1 MKAGVEQKQ
10 QQKPGI
16 EWAYNGDVINYG
28 GVLFYL
34 PLVETI
40 DIQCVYIIIYIRYIL
55 MQQLLKIMSRISMG
69 MFDQDS
75 IGTISPVYHVN
86 NPGGIPIR
94 SDLNEVVTNLNINV
108 LFSHNRNVDNN
119 SDKMNIWMWVQLH

>member
-16 EWAYNGDVINYG
+16 EWGYNGDVINYG

-40 DIQCVYIIIYIRYIL
+40 DIRRVCVCLYIYAIH
-55 MQQLLKIMSRISMG
+55 
-69 MFDQDS
+69 FDAAVVED
-75 IGTISPVYHVN
+75 HVK
-86 NPGGIPIR
+86 
-94 SDLNEVVTNLNINV
+94 NING
-108 LFSHNRNVDNN
+108 NV
-119 SDKMNIWMWVQLH
+119 

>member
-16 EWAYNGDVINYG
+16 EWGYNGDVINYG

-40 DIQCVYIIIYIRYIL
+40 DIRRVCVYIYIYAIH
-55 MQQLLKIMSRISMG
+55 
-69 MFDQDS
+69 FDAAVVED
-75 IGTISPVYHVN
+75 HVK
-86 NPGGIPIR
+86 
-94 SDLNEVVTNLNINV
+94 NING
-108 LFSHNRNVDNN
+108 NV
-119 SDKMNIWMWVQLH
+119 

>member
-16 EWAYNGDVINYG
+16 EWGYNGDVINYG

-40 DIQCVYIIIYIRYIL
+40 DIRRVCVSIYIYTRYIL
-55 MQQLLKIMSRISMG
+55 MQQLLKIMSRTSMG

-86 NPGGIPIR
+86 LIP
-94 SDLNEVVTNLNINV
+94 VVSRFVRI
-108 LFSHNRNVDNN
+108 
-119 SDKMNIWMWVQLH
+119 